1 MISLRNFTNDDAE
14 VFQQKQRMNVSLDEI
29 KAMFVMWGEKA
40 YAGKYFEMFAVVK
53 DGEIV
58 GSISLYQ
65 HSSEVVSIGPEVFY
79 ECRRKGFAKEAML
92 CACQMAKEKGFK
104 IVAQQIQVNNV
115 ASIALHRSLGFETNG
130 LIYTNAKGN
139 EVSIYL
145 KCLM

>member
-29 KAMFVMWGEKA
+29 KAMFAKWGEKA

-65 HSSEVVSIGPEVFY
+65 LSKSVVSCGPEVFEAY
-79 ECRRKGFAKEAML
+79 RKQGIGSEAML
-92 CACQMAKEKGFK
+92 LAMDIAKNMGYKL
-104 IVAQQIQVNNV
+104 VSQQIGQNNA
-115 ASIALHRSLGFETNG
+115 ASIALHNKLGFETDEY
-130 LIYTNAKGN
+130 IYRNKKGN
-139 EVSIYL
+139 EVLIYVKPL
-145 KCLM
+145 